1 MAIAADYLSVKEAAA
16 ALSMSPLILS
26 AKCKRGEVP
35 GVERLSHAYL
45 IPADYVTGILTAR
58 EGTITQAQAADRLG
72 VTRQYICQLVAAGK
86 LRTRGGRVEL
96 DSLTAFEEGRAASV
110 TAPQAAEMLGLTVPQ
125 VHYAI
130 RRGRLDKTV
139 GGRVT
144 VESIER
150 YKAGA

>member
-1 MAIAADYLSVKEAAA
+1 M
-16 ALSMSPLILS
+16 
-26 AKCKRGEVP
+26 P
-35 GVERLSHAYL
+35 GVVTIKDAAKISGLSPDWVYRLFARGD
-45 IPADYVTGILTAR
+45 IPG
-58 EGTITQAQAADRLG
+58 AAVIAG
-72 VTRQYICQLVAAGK
+72 VAAIP
-86 LRTRGGRVEL
+86 RTWAEAEREK
-96 DSLTAFEEGRAASV
+96 RAASV
-110 TAPQAAEMLGLTVPQ
+110 TAPQAAEILGITVPQ